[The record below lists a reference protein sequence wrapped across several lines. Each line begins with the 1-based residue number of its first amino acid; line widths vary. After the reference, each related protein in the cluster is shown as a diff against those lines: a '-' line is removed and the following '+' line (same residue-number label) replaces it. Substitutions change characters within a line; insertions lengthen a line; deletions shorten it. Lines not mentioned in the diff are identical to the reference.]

1 MILLYHWLRGKNT
14 HFFFCENWMV
24 LHLRRFLHF
33 VNVFWLFLNYLPLAW
48 LFIRTKLN
56 PHHPKMFCV
65 KFGWNWPSCS
75 FFLKSMYFCYFI
87 IISLWKRVW
96 FYILTNWN
104 PLHLRMLCAKFLNF
118 VNVFSL
124 NINISP
130 WKRAWPYIIA
140 NLKSFHPGMLCAKFD
155 WNGPLEEDENVKSLS
170 ILRKGHGPLI

>member
-1 MILLYHWLRGKNT
+1 MILLYHWLREKNT

-48 LFIRTKLN
+48 LFIGTKLN

-124 NINISP
+124 NIN
-130 WKRAWPYIIA
+130 Y
-140 NLKSFHPGMLCAKFD
+140 L
-155 WNGPLEEDENVKSLS
+155 PLEKGVTLYYSKLEVLS
-170 ILRKGHGPLI
+170 SRDALCQVWLKWAPGRRWKCKKFIYP